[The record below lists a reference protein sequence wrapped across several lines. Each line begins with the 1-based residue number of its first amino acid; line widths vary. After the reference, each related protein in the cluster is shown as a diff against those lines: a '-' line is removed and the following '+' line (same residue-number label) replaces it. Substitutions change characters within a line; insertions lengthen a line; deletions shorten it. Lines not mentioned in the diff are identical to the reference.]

1 MTLYKSRPSQPLKWV
16 VALIIFIMAMCIT
29 FSDVYGT
36 PGNGGN
42 DVTVTK
48 DGGSSDNS
56 GGSGGNLGTSND
68 DPSPVAVP
76 EPSTLLLLAGGLS
89 ALYVVRR
96 LRKQK

>member
-1 MTLYKSRPSQPLKWV
+1 MTLYKSRPSQPLKWA

-36 PGNGGN
+36 PGNDGN
-42 DVTVTK
+42 NVTVTT
-48 DGGSSDNS
+48 DGSTDNS
-56 GGSGGNLGTSND
+56 GGSSGDLGTSND

>member
-1 MTLYKSRPSQPLKWV
+1 MTLYKSRPSQPLKWA

-36 PGNGGN
+36 PGNAGDNG
-42 DVTVTK
+42 TVTQ
-48 DGGSSDNS
+48 DGSSADNS
-56 GGSGGNLGTSND
+56 GGSNGNLGTGDD